1 MSGRVSGCKRGE
13 FGCPAEPG
21 PRSLEAISRSL
32 ILICHSAALN
42 TNRQIPAD
50 TRGQGDRKQLRVFCY
65 ENLQTIPSVEN
76 KNLWSL
82 ACRFAPREVFRR

>member
-50 TRGQGDRKQLRVFCY
+50 TRGQGDRKQLRVLFY

-82 ACRFAPREVFRR
+82 ASRFAPREVFRR